1 MFNELVQSFL
11 LIFFAEMGDK
21 SQLLAMAFA
30 TRYSVKKVITGIF
43 IGALLNHGLA
53 VALGNYISSF
63 IPITYIQII
72 AGFIFIVFSLLT
84 LKPDKSNEEEEDKD
98 YKFGPI
104 LTVAS
109 AFFMGELG
117 DKTQL
122 TAITLGS
129 NSVYPLAVLTGTV
142 TGMVFTGG
150 IGIFIGK
157 KLGDKVP
164 ELAMKISASSLFLF
178 FGFTKLFQSIPTG
191 YFSKQLIVLFVTVVF
206 IIFFIL
212 VRVNITN
219 SKKGVPT
226 VYKTKSK
233 ELYDFYKEM
242 ETDISN
248 ICLGIDKCKKCQGEK
263 CIIGYTKSIIKDSL
277 GTQHVTMR
285 DDFTLEPRVFEKRFD
300 LNEVFKSYLT
310 VIQFIFND
318 PRGSNND
325 SIHAIRKQLELILFN
340 DSIIDFNNL
349 DDYKKIA
356 YEKNPKLALMIFS
369 NLK

>member
-43 IGALLNHGLA
+43 IGAVLNHGIA

-63 IPITYIQII
+63 IPITYIQVI

-84 LKPDKSNEEEEDKD
+84 LKPDKSNEEEEGKD

-109 AFFMGELG
+109 AFFVGELG

-129 NSVYPLAVLTGTV
+129 NAVYPLAVLAGTV

-150 IGIFIGK
+150 IGILIGK

-178 FGFTKLFQSIPTG
+178 FGFTKLFQSIPVG
-191 YFSKQLIVLFVTVVF
+191 YFPNLLIVVF
-206 IIFFIL
+206 ILAVLSAFFLL
-212 VRVNITN
+212 VRVNISN
-219 SKKGVPT
+219 SKRGIPT

-277 GTQHVTMR
+277 DTQPVTFR
-285 DDFTLEPRVFEKRFD
+285 ADFISEPRAFEKEFD
-300 LNEVFKSYLT
+300 LDEVFKSYLT
-310 VIQFIFND
+310 VMQFIFNN
-318 PRGSNND
+318 PLGSSND
-325 SIHAIRKQLELILFN
+325 GIHSIRKQLELILFS
-340 DSIIDFNNL
+340 DSIIGFNNF
-349 DDYKKIA
+349 DEYQKIA
-356 YEKNPKLALMIFS
+356 YQKNPELALEIFS